1 MFTPQKYLELN
12 MVAEVVLSC
21 EFLENALNR
30 HHPSQIQGRTNMR

>member
-12 MVAEVVLSC
+12 MVAEVVLSR
-21 EFLENALNR
+21 EFENALNR